1 MGHRDEVSE
10 ARREPETYWRGK
22 LGEHPGLAVRIDG
35 APPGSKLRSTADT
48 PAFFRVSS
56 GPGWAL
62 AGDAGHFKD
71 PVTGQGMRD
80 AMFAGRTLAEQV
92 LPVLDDPAA
101 VDRETRRWEA
111 ARDRECLPAYH
122 FANADTRVERPSPA
136 LCELVRDAGRTL
148 DADLSDLFGRARTPQ
163 QIAPLSRLAR
173 VFAMAL
179 ARGERPRS
187 ETLVRGASEL
197 RTELEIRLERRADR
211 FRSIREIHGSEHP
224 GAAWPSPPQE
234 AAPPGGLPLPR
245 GATTDGAEY
254 ARTTAPAE
262 VST

>member
-10 ARREPETYWRGK
+10 ATAGARGLLAAQARRASRRSPRGS
-22 LGEHPGLAVRIDG
+22 PAR
-35 APPGSKLRSTADT
+35 APGSKLRSTADT

-92 LPVLDDPAA
+92 LPVLDDPVAL
-101 VDRETRRWEA
+101 DRATRRWEA

-148 DADLSDLFGRARTPQ
+148 DAGSRRPVRPRPHAAGDRAAEPPGAGVRDGARAGRA
-163 QIAPLSRLAR
+163 SAR
-173 VFAMAL
+173 RNA
-179 ARGERPRS
+179 RPR
-187 ETLVRGASEL
+187 AL
-197 RTELEIRLERRADR
+197 RTCARAARSSASCALTGSARRAPSR
-211 FRSIREIHGSEHP
+211 APSTPARCGRRPAGP
-224 GAAWPSPPQE
+224 GSPPVE
-234 AAPPGGLPLPR
+234 PRAPAGE
-245 GATTDGAEY
+245 AEY
-254 ARTTAPAE
+254 EDAREE
-262 VST
+262 VAT